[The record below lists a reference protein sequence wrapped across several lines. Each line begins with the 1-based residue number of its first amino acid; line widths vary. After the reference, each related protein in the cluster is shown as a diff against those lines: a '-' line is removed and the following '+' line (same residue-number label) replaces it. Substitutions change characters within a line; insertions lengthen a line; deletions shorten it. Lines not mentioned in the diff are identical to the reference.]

1 MCQIGYSI
9 QLNRVRRAMK
19 KSTESQAIS
28 VVGIDLGIQVK
39 LQQQVCSVGWIGV
52 FSNVRLSHLKVE
64 FNGLTT

>member
-1 MCQIGYSI
+1 
-9 QLNRVRRAMK
+9 MK